1 MIGDKKNFLNKG
13 KDSLKS
19 YTPREKI
26 NSVWNKR
33 GELSKKRK
41 KLTWFK
47 IKYLKKDMLLLI
59 LLLCFA
65 LFFILSSHFSEYSNG
80 SEYFN
85 KIETPKCGDG
95 TSYNECSSRQPYFC
109 ERGILVKNAL
119 ICECP
124 KTLTKE
130 GDACFSKYQVGPKNI
145 VLKYVLRGE
154 EKEIKIIAYKGMA
167 DYLSE
172 LPKTIYYSE
181 GEEPSRADFKLRD
194 INEPNQKE
202 FLLELLTRIQNIADS
217 KEDQVRIA
225 VSVVQNIPFG
235 QSEKTT
241 SFGPIREINYSR
253 YPYEVIYDNEGV
265 CGEKSELLAFL
276 LREMGYGVVF
286 FYNKLENHE
295 SIGIKCPKKFS
306 LDDSGYCFIETT
318 GPSIITDSEIEYEGV
333 GKLSSKPELI
343 PISDGDSLGD
353 DLYEY
358 KDAKEL
364 INLRSNGI
372 NMFSSG
378 KLEKLKE
385 KYGLVE
391 LYRSN

>member
-1 MIGDKKNFLNKG
+1 
-13 KDSLKS
+13 
-19 YTPREKI
+19 
-26 NSVWNKR
+26 
-33 GELSKKRK
+33 
-41 KLTWFK
+41 
-47 IKYLKKDMLLLI
+47 ML
-59 LLLCFA
+59 FR
-65 LFFILSSHFSEYSNG
+65 S
-80 SEYFN
+80 
-85 KIETPKCGDG
+85 
-95 TSYNECSSRQPYFC
+95 
-109 ERGILVKNAL
+109 
-119 ICECP
+119 
-124 KTLTKE
+124 
-130 GDACFSKYQVGPKNI
+130 
-145 VLKYVLRGE
+145 
-154 EKEIKIIAYKGMA
+154 
-167 DYLSE
+167 
-172 LPKTIYYSE
+172 
-181 GEEPSRADFKLRD
+181 
-194 INEPNQKE
+194 
-202 FLLELLTRIQNIADS
+202 
-217 KEDQVRIA
+217 
-225 VSVVQNIPFG
+225 
-235 QSEKTT
+235 
-241 SFGPIREINYSR
+241 INYSR